1 MSVLPSQRIRELIR
15 KKEIQVIPLL
25 DEDEQIGKGSID
37 VRLGLDFVYFKKSN
51 ISVVDPLKVPVEKYS
66 ERLFLRPGQ
75 RLILHPK
82 DFVLASTL
90 EYIVFSD
97 KVMAY
102 VEGRSSWGRMGL
114 IIATATVVSPGYK
127 GIITLEISNLGDVP
141 IALYP
146 GMRIAQ
152 LVLHTVEEGE
162 KWSYS
167 HKDKYLFSLSP
178 EPGQISKDRD
188 WDIIRKWTKG

>member
-1 MSVLPSQRIRELIR
+1 MGVLPSQKIRELLR
-15 KKEIQVIPLL
+15 RKEIQIIPLL
-25 DEDEQIGKGSID
+25 DEEEQIGKGSID
-37 VRLGLDFVYFKKSN
+37 VRLGFDFVYFRKSN
-51 ISVVDPLKVPVEKYS
+51 ISVVDPLDVSMDDYN

-146 GMRIAQ
+146 GMRVAQ

-167 HKDKYLFSLSP
+167 HRDKYLFSLSP
-178 EPGQISKDRD
+178 EPGRISKDKD
-188 WDIIRKWTKG
+188 WGIIRRWTQK

>member
-1 MSVLPSQRIRELIR
+1 M
-15 KKEIQVIPLL
+15 
-25 DEDEQIGKGSID
+25 
-37 VRLGLDFVYFKKSN
+37 
-51 ISVVDPLKVPVEKYS
+51 
-66 ERLFLRPGQ
+66 
-75 RLILHPK
+75 
-82 DFVLASTL
+82 LASTL

-127 GIITLEISNLGDVP
+127 GIITLEISSLGDVP